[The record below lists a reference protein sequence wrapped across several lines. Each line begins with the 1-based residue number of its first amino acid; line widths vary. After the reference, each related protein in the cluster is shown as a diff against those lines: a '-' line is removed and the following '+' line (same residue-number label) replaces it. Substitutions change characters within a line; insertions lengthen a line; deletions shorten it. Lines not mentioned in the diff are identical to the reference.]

1 MLGVCYYPEQWAEEL
16 WQDDARRMAGL
27 GLRFVRIGE
36 FAWSVIE
43 PDPGRFEW
51 GWLDRAMDTLGKA
64 GLKVVLG
71 TPTATPPKWLIDRH
85 PDILAHDRHGRPRRF
100 GSRRHY
106 CFSSPRYR
114 EESRRIVEAVA
125 RRYGEHPALAGW
137 QTDNEYGCHDTVRS
151 YSPAATEAFR
161 AWLEARYRTVENLNQ
176 AWGNRFWSM
185 EYRSFG
191 EVDLPMAAVTELNP
205 SHTLDF
211 YRFSS
216 DQVASYNAL
225 HVDILRRHSPG
236 RFITHNFMGAFLDFD
251 HYKVSSQIDF
261 ASWDSYPLGFT
272 DSIVATGFSDA
283 ERVKYAETGHPDI
296 SAFHHDLYRGMSG
309 KRFWVM
315 EQQPGPVNWAAWNP
329 SPADG
334 MVRLWAWEALA
345 HGAEVVS
352 FFRWRQAPFAQEQ
365 MHAGLN
371 RPDNVLD
378 TGGRE
383 AEATARELA
392 TQWWQSNAGK
402 PDDPAPVAL
411 VFDYDAAW
419 FHEVQPQGR
428 SFSYLSLLFRWY
440 TALRQHGVD
449 VDIVPPGR
457 DLSPYKAAFV
467 PSLPHVSPQ
476 AMEAFS
482 RFSGVTVFG
491 IRTGAKTESFQIP
504 KNLAPGPLQSL
515 IPVKVTRVE
524 SLRPGLKR
532 ELRWQN
538 RSYSYGTWDERIE
551 IAGSATAQGSHAT
564 GEPAIVED
572 GTRYYVGVWPSREL
586 ALDFAAHVLDKAGVK
601 SVVLHEDLRIRRRGG
616 ITFAF
621 NFGID
626 SHPAPAPAGAH
637 YVLGGQTIGPRNLS
651 AWKL

>member
-1 MLGVCYYPEQWAEEL
+1 MLGVCYYPEQWAETL

-27 GLRFVRIGE
+27 GLSFVRIGE

-51 GWLDRAMDTLGKA
+51 GWLDRAFETLGAA

-85 PDILAHDRHGRPRRF
+85 PEILAHDRHGRPRRF

-106 CFSSPRYR
+106 CFSSPVYR
-114 EESRRIVEAVA
+114 EETRRIVEAVA
-125 RRYGEHPALAGW
+125 RRYGAHPALAGW

-151 YSPAATEAFR
+151 WSPAAAEAFR
-161 AWLEARYRTVENLNQ
+161 VWLEQRYGTVQRLNE

-185 EYRSFG
+185 EYRSFE

-205 SHTLDF
+205 AHVLDF
-211 YRFSS
+211 NRFSS

-225 HVDILRRHSPG
+225 QVEILRRHSPG

-251 HYKVSSQIDF
+251 HYKVSEQIDF

-272 DSIVATGFSDA
+272 DSIAATGFTDA
-283 ERVKYAETGHPDI
+283 ERLKYAQTGHPDI
-296 SAFHHDLYRGMSG
+296 SAFHHDLYRGMTA

-315 EQQPGPVNWAAWNP
+315 EQQPGPVNWATWNP

-345 HGAEVVS
+345 HGADVVS

-378 TGGRE
+378 TGGLE
-383 AEATARELA
+383 AEATAREL
-392 TQWWQSNAGK
+392 QGDWWK
-402 PDDPAPVAL
+402 PEAVAAPSPSQVAL

-419 FHEVQPQGR
+419 YHEVQPQGR
-428 SFSYLSLLFRWY
+428 SFSYLSLVFLWY
-440 TALRQHGVD
+440 TALRRHGVD

-457 DLSPYKAAFV
+457 DLSAYKAVFV
-467 PSLPHVSPQ
+467 PSLPHVSD
-476 AMEAFS
+476 EALKAFEACK
-482 RFSGVTVFG
+482 GVSVFG
-491 IRTGAKTESFQIP
+491 VRTGSKTESFQIP
-504 KNLAPGPLQSL
+504 HNLAPGPLQSVL
-515 IPVKVTRVE
+515 PVKVTRVE
-524 SLRPGLKR
+524 SLRPGLTR
-532 ELRWQN
+532 EYRWKN
-538 RSYSYGTWDERIE
+538 KTYTCGTWAERIE
-551 IAGSATAQGSHAT
+551 VAGGANVQGNSHE
-564 GEPAIVED
+564 GEPVIVD
-572 GTRYYVGVWPSREL
+572 HGGRYYVGVWPSREL
-586 ALDFAAHVLDKAGVK
+586 ASDVVSHVLEEAGISATRLEEEV
-601 SVVLHEDLRIRRRGG
+601 RIRRRGG

-626 SHPAPAPAGAH
+626 SRAAPAPAGAV
-637 YVLGGQTIGPRNLS
+637 YVLGGQTISPRNLS
-651 AWKL
+651 AWKT